1 MESKDEFLTV
11 LSVSCMFPFLP
22 MKNLIDLFLIFFL
35 DKIDS
40 LLTIY
45 LACRILCF
53 NISLSF

>member
-1 MESKDEFLTV
+1 
-11 LSVSCMFPFLP
+11 MFPFLP

-53 NISLSF
+53 NISLSL